1 MRGPAK
7 RRGPA
12 PALADPAINRI
23 AALERELA
31 MATTRAERAEL
42 MIDAKKNSRSAWV

>member
-1 MRGPAK
+1 
-7 RRGPA
+7 
-12 PALADPAINRI
+12 
-23 AALERELA
+23 